1 MMDDKPYRST
11 GVKIGKPNALARAVA
26 LSSIMACIWMP
37 AASAFE
43 SFEISPE
50 SPQSIGA
57 RLTQEGGRQSTS
69 MERLIHSL
77 VSGYAQN
84 GTGGVVDG
92 IGVKLDAA
100 AEGALGNVVGESE
113 GTTEITVHDV
123 LGENPDGS
131 ILLLRPIAE
140 SEDLSQTLF
149 LQTSAAYD
157 DSRTTVNA
165 GLGIRQLINDNKILL
180 GLNAFYDHEFPYDH
194 QRMSVGGEIRT
205 TVGELNANYYKELSG
220 WKGPDDGEKAMGGY
234 DVEIG
239 LALPYMPSTM
249 LRAKTFVWQ
258 GEDGADDLKGNTFS
272 LTGSLLPNVTF
283 ELGHTDYNSVE
294 DEDFIKLSYSLPFGG
309 KGTTSDD
316 GMVFSTNAYEFTSM
330 VDRRLEKVRR
340 ENKIV
345 KQTLS
350 LGVTFTGY

>member
-1 MMDDKPYRST
+1 MTDGKLYRGAPAKQNQLHVFT
-11 GVKIGKPNALARAVA
+11 RAVV
-26 LSSIMACIWMP
+26 LSSIIGCLFAP
-37 AASAFE
+37 AAGAFE
-43 SFEISPE
+43 SSVIADEF
-50 SPQSIGA
+50 PQSTDA
-57 RLTQEGGRQSTS
+57 RLTEEGRRQSTS
-69 MERLIHSL
+69 LEWLIHSL

-84 GTGGVVDG
+84 GTDGVVDG
-92 IGVKLDAA
+92 IGVRLDSG
-100 AEGALGNVVGESE
+100 AEGVLGNVVGQE
-113 GTTEITVHDV
+113 GTTEITIHDV

-131 ILLLRPIAE
+131 ILLLRPITE

-157 DSRTTVNA
+157 DSRTTVNV
-165 GLGIRQLINDNKILL
+165 GLGIRQLISDNKILL

-194 QRMSVGGEIRT
+194 QRMSIGGEIRT
-205 TVGELNANYYKELSG
+205 TVGEVNANYYKDLSG
-220 WKGPDDGEKAMGGY
+220 WKGPDDSEKALGGY

-249 LRAKTFVWQ
+249 LRAKTFVWN

-272 LTGSLLPNVTF
+272 LTGSLFPNVTF

-294 DEDFIKLSYSLPFGG
+294 DEDFIKLSYSLPIGG

-316 GMVFSTNAYEFTSM
+316 GIVFSSNAYEFSSM

-345 KQTLS
+345 KQTLN